1 MQVFYTPRYYAD
13 IGDNHVFPIRKFELV
28 RDKLLAQGADIV
40 GNTPEQFAEWI
51 RVEIKKWA
59 EVIRVSGAK
68 VD

>member
-1 MQVFYTPRYYAD
+1 VVKILAEP
-13 IGDNHVFPIRKFELV
+13 GV